1 MDYGLK
7 GKVVLVNGSTGG
19 IGQAICRA
27 FAREGAKL
35 AIASTS
41 QAKLDAF
48 VPTLDIAPEDMKSFV
63 ADDTKAE
70 EVKAWVDGAYNHF
83 GHIDVVIP
91 NAGYEGSYQEIQD
104 CTVENYMKVYSI
116 NVFGP
121 MLLMKYAAPYLLKQ
135 ESGAIVTIASNGSYT
150 TAAGMSA
157 YCSSKHAVAGIA
169 KSVALELGPHGI
181 HCNYICPGGVE
192 TPMIHRIEENTFGDT
207 KTHEECEEIFGA
219 AYLDKRY
226 CKPEEVADLA
236 LFLASDVS
244 SHIMGSGIR
253 LDGGMDALC

>member
-48 VPTLDIAPEDMKSFV
+48 VPTLDIAPEDLKTFV
-63 ADDTKAE
+63 ADATKAE

-169 KSVALELGPHGI
+169 KSVALAILRHMKNVKRFSGQLIWIRDTANQKKLLIWLCSLHQMYLHI
-181 HCNYICPGGVE
+181 LWDQVSVLMVE
-192 TPMIHRIEENTFGDT
+192 WMHFAR
-207 KTHEECEEIFGA
+207 
-219 AYLDKRY
+219 R
-226 CKPEEVADLA
+226 
-236 LFLASDVS
+236 
-244 SHIMGSGIR
+244 
-253 LDGGMDALC
+253 

>member
-1 MDYGLK
+1 MK
-7 GKVVLVNGSTGG
+7 RN
-19 IGQAICRA
+19 
-27 FAREGAKL
+27 L
-35 AIASTS
+35 ASAAT
-41 QAKLDAF
+41 
-48 VPTLDIAPEDMKSFV
+48 FV
-63 ADDTKAE
+63 ADATKAE

-207 KTHEECEEIFGA
+207 KTHEECEEIFGWA
-219 AYLDKRY
+219 WQ
-226 CKPEEVADLA
+226 
-236 LFLASDVS
+236 
-244 SHIMGSGIR
+244 
-253 LDGGMDALC
+253 

>member
-1 MDYGLK
+1 M
-7 GKVVLVNGSTGG
+7 
-19 IGQAICRA
+19 
-27 FAREGAKL
+27 
-35 AIASTS
+35 
-41 QAKLDAF
+41 
-48 VPTLDIAPEDMKSFV
+48 PTLDIAPEDLKTFV
-63 ADDTKAE
+63 ADATKAE

-157 YCSSKHAVAGIA
+157 YCSS
-169 KSVALELGPHGI
+169 
-181 HCNYICPGGVE
+181 
-192 TPMIHRIEENTFGDT
+192 PMIHRIEENTFGDT

-219 AYLDKRY
+219 ACLDKRY

>member
-48 VPTLDIAPEDMKSFV
+48 VPTLDIAPEDLKTFV
-63 ADDTKAE
+63 ADATKAE

-135 ESGAIVTIASNGSYT
+135 ESGAS
-150 TAAGMSA
+150 
-157 YCSSKHAVAGIA
+157 
-169 KSVALELGPHGI
+169 
-181 HCNYICPGGVE
+181 
-192 TPMIHRIEENTFGDT
+192 HRMEAIQQQQ
-207 KTHEECEEIFGA
+207 
-219 AYLDKRY
+219 
-226 CKPEEVADLA
+226 V
-236 LFLASDVS
+236 
-244 SHIMGSGIR
+244 
-253 LDGGMDALC
+253 